1 MMPYA
6 RKTGLIYALLALILI
21 TSCRTA
27 PTVLI
32 DGSGQFDSGD
42 SSLGAGKGYIDS
54 ASGTGKELAGEID
67 AAGEREKDRTAELAG
82 EVGKLGEG
90 FTTIQ
95 ELVGQC
101 EVLIR
106 ESQDE
111 LQRYLDAAQGHD
123 GGSGPVP

>member
-6 RKTGLIYALLALILI
+6 RKTGLVFALLALVFV

-32 DGSGQFDSGD
+32 DGSGQFDAGD
-42 SSLGAGKGYIDS
+42 NSLGTGEEYIDS
-54 ASGTGKELAGEID
+54 ASGTGKELAGEIE
-67 AAGEREKDRTAELAG
+67 AAGEREKDRTAELAV
-82 EVGKLGEG
+82 EVGKLGEA

-95 ELVGQC
+95 ELIGQC
-101 EVLIR
+101 EDFIR

-111 LQRYLDAAQGHD
+111 LQRYIDVAQGND
-123 GGSGPVP
+123 RGSGQVP